1 MRWWSNRKTFT
12 SDGQMG
18 EKMKRGSLNKGV
30 ALVIVMAII
39 TISSALIAVI
49 VYFVMKGTE
58 YTALNKRYQTSK
70 EASLGGIEFFTKELI
85 PLTINGTNLSTVVT
99 TFNNITAAKVN
110 AVASDS
116 CFLAKLRDATT
127 NWPVGCDSAL
137 DAKTSADIKLT
148 LSGTS
153 GSQPFDV
160 YSKIVDTVVGNTNIS
175 GVVLEGMGTAESAS
189 GVITS
194 QHFPY
199 MYTIMFQG
207 ERQNNPAERAEFEVL
222 YAY

>member
-1 MRWWSNRKTFT
+1 
-12 SDGQMG
+12 
-18 EKMKRGSLNKGV
+18 MKIRPLNKGV

-70 EASLGGIEFFTKELI
+70 EASLGGIDFFTKELI
-85 PLTINGTNLSTVVT
+85 PLSIGGTNLSTVVT
-99 TFNNITAAKVN
+99 RFNVISTAGVS
-110 AVASDS
+110 AVASDA
-116 CFLAKLRDATT
+116 CFLAKLRSATT
-127 NWPVGCDSAL
+127 SWPVGCDSTL
-137 DAKTSADIKLT
+137 DAKTAADVMVT
-148 LSGTS
+148 LSSTG
-153 GSQPFDV
+153 GAQPFDV
-160 YSKIVDTVVGNTNIS
+160 YTKIVDTVVGNTNIS

-199 MYTIMFQG
+199 MYTILFQG
-207 ERQNNPAERAEFEVL
+207 ERKNNPAERANFEVL
-222 YAY
+222 YGY

>member
-1 MRWWSNRKTFT
+1 M
-12 SDGQMG
+12 D

-30 ALVIVMAII
+30 ALVIVMAIV
-39 TISSALIAVI
+39 TISAALIAVI

-99 TFNNITAAKVN
+99 TFNDITAAKVN
-110 AVASDS
+110 SVASDA
-116 CFLAKLRDATT
+116 CFLAKLRSVTSS
-127 NWPVGCDSAL
+127 WPVGCDSTL
-137 DAKTSADIKLT
+137 NAKTSADVKVT
-148 LSGTS
+148 LSGT
-153 GSQPFDV
+153 GGAQPFDV
-160 YSKIVDTVVGNTNIS
+160 YTKIVDTAVGNTNIS

-199 MYTIMFQG
+199 MYTIIIQG

>member
-1 MRWWSNRKTFT
+1 MMDT
-12 SDGQMG
+12 
-18 EKMKRGSLNKGV
+18 KMKRRSLNKGV

-58 YTALNKRYQTSK
+58 YTALNKRYQTSR

-85 PLTINGTNLSTVVT
+85 PLAINGTSLSTVVT
-99 TFNNITAAKVN
+99 TFNVISTAQVN
-110 AVASDS
+110 PVASDA
-116 CFLAKLRDATT
+116 CFLAKLTSLPT
-127 NWPVGCDSAL
+127 SWPTGCDSTL
-137 DAKTSADIKLT
+137 DAKTLPDIRLA
-148 LSGTS
+148 LSGTG
-153 GSQPFDV
+153 GSQPFNV
-160 YSKIVDTVVGNTNIS
+160 YTKIVDTVVGNSNTS

-199 MYTIMFQG
+199 MYTIMLQG
-207 ERQNNPAERAEFEVL
+207 ERQNNPAERANFEVL

>member
-1 MRWWSNRKTFT
+1 
-12 SDGQMG
+12 
-18 EKMKRGSLNKGV
+18 MKQGSRNKGV

-58 YTALNKRYQTSK
+58 YTALNKRYQTSR

-85 PLTINGTNLSTVVT
+85 PLTINGTNLSNAVT

-110 AVASDS
+110 SVASDV
-116 CFLAKLRDATT
+116 CFLAKLRSATT
-127 NWPVGCDSAL
+127 SWPTGCDSTL

-148 LSGTS
+148 LSGT
-153 GSQPFDV
+153 GGAQPFDV
-160 YSKIVDTVVGNTNIS
+160 YTKIVDTVVGNTNIS

>member
-1 MRWWSNRKTFT
+1 MTDT
-12 SDGQMG
+12 
-18 EKMKRGSLNKGV
+18 KMKRRSWKKGV

-58 YTALNKRYQTSK
+58 YTALNKRYQTAK

-85 PLTINGTNLSTVVT
+85 PLAVGGTNLSTVVT
-99 TFNNITAAKVN
+99 TFSVISTAQVN
-110 AVASDS
+110 PVVSDA
-116 CFLAKLRDATT
+116 CFLAKLRSATSS
-127 NWPVGCDSAL
+127 WPVGCDSTL
-137 DAKTSADIKLT
+137 DAKTSADIRLT
-148 LSGTS
+148 LSGTG

-160 YSKIVDTVVGNTNIS
+160 YTKIVDTVVGNTNTS
-175 GVVLEGMGTAESAS
+175 GVVLEGMGAAESAS

-194 QHFPY
+194 QHFPF
-199 MYTIMFQG
+199 MYTIAVQG
-207 ERQNNPAERAEFEVL
+207 ERKHNPAERTNLEVL

>member
-1 MRWWSNRKTFT
+1 M
-12 SDGQMG
+12 DA
-18 EKMKRGSLNKGV
+18 EMKRSSFQKGV

-58 YTALNKRYQTSK
+58 YTALNKRYQVSK
-70 EASLGGIEFFTKELI
+70 EASTGAIEFFTKELI
-85 PLTINGTNLSTVVT
+85 PITINGTNLSDALT
-99 TFNNITAAKVN
+99 TFNVITAARVTQ
-110 AVASDS
+110 VASNV
-116 CFLAKLRDATT
+116 CFLAKLRSTPS
-127 NWPVGCDSAL
+127 NWPTGCDSTL
-137 DAKTSADIKLT
+137 DAKTLADIKLT
-148 LSGTS
+148 LSGTT

-160 YSKIVDTVVGNTNIS
+160 YTKIVDTVMGNSNTS
-175 GVVLEGMGTAESAS
+175 GVVLEGMGTADSS
-189 GVITS
+189 GGVITA

-199 MYTIMFQG
+199 LYTIEVQG